1 MTVLVTVS
9 FRALEAEKLN
19 EQAAVANP
27 EEVVSMVEMWVS
39 ISFSLSSFSL
49 TQTNLLFTMSLRS

>member
-1 MTVLVTVS
+1 MLVTVS

-39 ISFSLSSFSL
+39 ISLSLSLHFHYTEKPCYNVPS
-49 TQTNLLFTMSLRS
+49 